1 MPKVKVVKVTFDTS
15 LQENEISKFR
25 GAIVEIVGRDNIAFH
40 NHISDTK
47 FAYSYPV
54 IQYKTTDGNA
64 SIVCI
69 HDGVDEIHEFFTKN
83 TGRIRIGSSFRSL
96 RVESVKINTF
106 EVEITKES
114 HRYTIKNW
122 LALNEI
128 NFKKYQDLEGIS
140 EKVQFLERMLT
151 GNLLS
156 FAKGINWTV
165 TAPIQLKIT
174 DIPSAA
180 TVIHKSVK
188 FQSFSLSFKTNMYL
202 PPDIGLGKGASM
214 GWGTIYKPKTL

>member
-1 MPKVKVVKVTFDTS
+1 MPIIKVIKITFDTNLKS
-15 LQENEISKFR
+15 SEIPKFR
-25 GAIVEIVGRDNIAFH
+25 GAVVEVVGRQNVAFH
-40 NHISDTK
+40 NHISDSQ

-54 IQYKTTDGNA
+54 IQYKTTNGKA

-83 TGRIRIGSSFRSL
+83 TGRVRIGSQFRPL
-96 RVESVKINTF
+96 MVESMKINSFDVGLTS
-106 EVEITKES
+106 TS
-114 HRYTIKNW
+114 HRYQINDW

-128 NFKKYQDLEGIS
+128 NHIKYQELEGIS
-140 EKVQFLERMLT
+140 EKVQFLERMLI

-165 TAPIQLKIT
+165 GDPIILKIT
-174 DIPSAA
+174 DIPSES
-180 TVIHKSVK
+180 TVKHKGIK

-214 GWGTIYKPKTL
+214 GWGTINKPINL